1 VANNLP
7 RRGAVDDQADGALR
21 SPADPEA
28 FEEYYAD
35 VHMPLVEK
43 IPGVERWE
51 AARVVDTMEGDA
63 PPYYRIFEFWFKDLD
78 GLQASMGSPEGQAA
92 VADIPNYAT
101 GGPPRWYRRSP
112 SIGHRSF

>member
-1 VANNLP
+1 LSAEDLGCCSTDRNYAS
-7 RRGAVDDQADGALR
+7 AV
-21 SPADPEA
+21 
-28 FEEYYAD
+28 
-35 VHMPLVEK
+35 LVEK

-63 PPYYRIFEFWFKDLD
+63 PPYHRIFEFWFKDLD

-101 GGPPRWYRRSP
+101 GGATTLVSEVT
-112 SIGHRSF
+112 

>member
-1 VANNLP
+1 MANNLP

-43 IPGVERWE
+43 IPGVGRWE
-51 AARVVDTMEGDA
+51 AARVVDTMESDA

-78 GLQASMGSPEGQAA
+78 GLQASVGSPEGQAA

-101 GGPPRWYRRSP
+101 GGATTLVSEVT
-112 SIGHRSF
+112 